1 MAQDYELDAD
11 GPAPG
16 PDAPESWSASMAQA
30 ADEAGLVTE
39 TASGPSVCA
48 AISKVSARLAQW
60 AGEPAIADDLE
71 ALLIDGKAAF
81 DPPLIRAALSN
92 GADLALSAALLR
104 WPSDP
109 AEELKLLARAQTLLA
124 AGARLGIAGN
134 PSNAALDALDAAARI
149 IDPSGRN
156 GVAVLAR
163 PDLASAP
170 AILAEDAARQR
181 ASAALAAGARALD
194 GVLAELAIETV
205 RAGLDRE
212 NGGVQRKAAAAR
224 LAGAPDADIVSA
236 LTGVAPRGA
245 FAAALDAGVEPQRRR
260 IRIAAP
266 EASGHAMTA
275 FGAAAIDPT
284 GAIAADDERGVI
296 AASLALPRFVADGGF
311 DADGFISAITLLVR
325 ALDGAHG
332 SSSAAPRRPIVI
344 RLEGLAAMLMRA
356 GVAYDSDEGRALAA
370 SIAAL
375 AHAAAHSVSLALG
388 EAKGAY
394 PEWSRAKKGEERA
407 AKAAL
412 DAASA
417 LDTPL
422 ARRAVELHRAASKQG
437 ALRASVSIA
446 FARDAASARRIG
458 IDVEGLAPIA
468 GVSAYG
474 AREDG
479 RFGRILSDDARAGL
493 AALGYD
499 DDAIARFALHVEGRR
514 TLRGAPGV
522 SLAALSARGF
532 TEPALEAIED
542 AAADAFNIRAAVHP
556 LVVGPAFCEEVLK
569 LPPDVAAGK
578 RGDLLLTLGFSG
590 EEISEAEAF
599 CMGAGRLDNAE
610 ELDPDYAAIF
620 STDIRAEARIAMAAA
635 LTPFAR
641 VALDVTITESNA
653 DRRATLTEAAREAGV
668 TLFALHAEAPSIT
681 LILPALEEDAPIAPV
696 AAAPLGSIPLGS
708 VPLADVAQEAPAQV
722 MRRRLPDRRKG
733 YIQKSQIGGHKVY
746 LHTGEYDDGALGEIF
761 IDLHKEGAAFRSLM
775 NNFAISI
782 SIGLQYG
789 VPLEEY
795 VDAFLFTRFEPAGE
809 VRGNDTIRH
818 ATSILDYI
826 FRELAVSY
834 LGRADLAQI
843 DPFDARGDGLSK
855 KATDAESAARLIS
868 RGFARAAS
876 GDNLVMLR
884 PKSDRVVEPLRGRGG
899 ADKPATVSSLTAR
912 YRADPCGACGHFT
925 VETETAQC
933 AACGA
938 KGEAA
943 SER

>member
-1 MAQDYELDAD
+1 MAQDDDLDAED
-11 GPAPG
+11 HAHGPE
-16 PDAPESWSASMAQA
+16 APESWSAVQAQA
-30 ADEAGLVTE
+30 AAEAGLVTD
-39 TASGPSVCA
+39 TASGPSICA
-48 AISKVSARLAQW
+48 AISKVAARLAQW
-60 AGEPAIADDLE
+60 AGEPAIADGIE

-104 WPSDP
+104 WPSHP
-109 AEELKLLARAQTLLA
+109 SEELKLLARAQTLLA

-134 PSNAALDALDAAARI
+134 PSNDALDALDAAARL

-163 PDLASAP
+163 PDLVSAP

-236 LTGVAPRGA
+236 LSGVAPRGA
-245 FAAALDAGVEPQRRR
+245 FSAALDAGVEPLRGR

-266 EASGHAMTA
+266 EASGHTLTA

-296 AASLALPRFVADGGF
+296 AASLALPRFIEAVAF
-311 DADGFISAITLLVR
+311 DAESFIEAVTLLVR
-325 ALDGAHG
+325 TLDGAHG
-332 SSSAAPRRPIVI
+332 SSSAAPRRPIVL
-344 RLEGLAAMLMRA
+344 RLEGLSALLMRM
-356 GVAYDSDEGRALAA
+356 GLAYDSDEGRDLAA
-370 SIAAL
+370 SVAAL
-375 AHAAAHSVSLALG
+375 AHAAAYAASLALG
-388 EAKGAY
+388 EAKGPY
-394 PEWSRAKKGEERA
+394 TEWSRAKKTEERA
-407 AKAAL
+407 AKIAF
-412 DAASA
+412 DAATT
-417 LDTPL
+417 LDTPI
-422 ARRAVELHRAASKQG
+422 ARRAVELHRAADKQG
-437 ALRASVSIA
+437 ALRASISIA
-446 FARDAASARRIG
+446 FARDAASARRLG
-458 IDVEGLAPIA
+458 LDVEGLAPIA
-468 GVSAYG
+468 GVAAYG
-474 AREDG
+474 RREDG
-479 RFGRILSDDARAGL
+479 RFGRILSKDARAGL
-493 AALGYD
+493 AAIGYND
-499 DDAIARFALHVEGRR
+499 DEIAGFALHVEGRR

-522 SLAALSARGF
+522 SLAALAQRGF

-556 LVVGPAFCEEVLK
+556 LVVGPSFCQEVLK

-578 RGDLLLTLGFSG
+578 RGDLLLTLGFNDDD
-590 EEISEAEAF
+590 IAAAEAF

-610 ELDPDYAAIF
+610 GLDAEYAAVF
-620 STDIRAEARIAMAAA
+620 ATEASADARIALAAA
-635 LTPFAR
+635 LSPFAR
-641 VALDVTITESNA
+641 VALDVSISEA
-653 DRRATLTEAAREAGV
+653 GAERRAALTEAAREAGV
-668 TLFALHAEAPSIT
+668 TLFALHAEAPPIT
-681 LILPALEEDAPIAPV
+681 LVLPALEEDAPLGPPAPSPANV
-696 AAAPLGSIPLGS
+696 RDAD
-708 VPLADVAQEAPAQV
+708 VPLAGEAPALQEV
-722 MRRRLPDRRKG
+722 QQRRRLPDRRKG
-733 YIQKSQIGGHKVY
+733 YIQKSQVGGHKVY

-826 FRELAVSY
+826 FREFAVSY

-884 PKSDRVVEPLRGRGG
+884 PKSERVVEPLRR
-899 ADKPATVSSLTAR
+899 DKPGAVASLTAR
-912 YRADPCGACGHFT
+912 YSADACGACGSFT
-925 VETETAQC
+925 VEIDSHQC

-943 SER
+943 SEG

>member
-1 MAQDYELDAD
+1 MAQDYDLDAED
-11 GPAPG
+11 FAHGPE
-16 PDAPESWSASMAQA
+16 APESWSAVQAQA
-30 ADEAGLVTE
+30 AAEAGLVTD
-39 TASGPSVCA
+39 TASGPSICA
-48 AISKVSARLAQW
+48 AISKLASRLAQW
-60 AGEPAIADDLE
+60 AGEPAIADDIE

-104 WPSDP
+104 WPSEP
-109 AEELKLLARAQTLLA
+109 SEELKLLARAQTLLA

-134 PSNAALDALDAAARI
+134 PSNAALDALDAAARM

-163 PDLASAP
+163 PDVASAP
-170 AILAEDAARQR
+170 AILAEDSARQR

-212 NGGVQRKAAAAR
+212 NGGVQRKVAAAR

-236 LTGVAPRGA
+236 LSGVAPRGA
-245 FAAALDAGVEPQRRR
+245 FSAALDAGVEPLRRR

-266 EASGHAMTA
+266 EASGHTLTG

-296 AASLALPRFVADGGF
+296 AASLALPRFVDGAAF
-311 DADGFISAITLLVR
+311 DADGFIQAITLIVR

-332 SSSAAPRRPIVI
+332 SSSAPPRRPSVI
-344 RLEGLAAMLMRA
+344 RLEGLSALMMRS
-356 GVAYDSDEGRALAA
+356 GFAYDSDEGRALAA
-370 SIAAL
+370 SVAAL
-375 AHAAAHSVSLALG
+375 AHAAALSTSYALG
-388 EAKGAY
+388 EAKGPY
-394 PEWSRAKKGEERA
+394 TEWSRAKKTEDRA
-407 AKAAL
+407 AKIAL

-422 ARRAVELHRAASKQG
+422 ARRAVELHRAMNNQG
-437 ALRASVSIA
+437 ALRASISIA
-446 FARDAASARRIG
+446 FARDAASARRLG
-458 IDVEGLAPIA
+458 LDVEGLSPVG
-468 GVSAYG
+468 GVAAYG
-474 AREDG
+474 ERDDG
-479 RFGRILSDDARAGL
+479 RFGRILSVDARAGL
-493 AALGYD
+493 EAIGYNDDEIAA
-499 DDAIARFALHVEGRR
+499 FALHVEGRR

-522 SLAALSARGF
+522 SLAKLSERGF
-532 TEPALEAIED
+532 TEPVLEAIED

-556 LVVGPAFCEEVLK
+556 LVVGPSFCQEVLK

-578 RGDLLLTLGFSG
+578 RGDLLLTLGFSDD
-590 EEISEAEAF
+590 EIAQAEAF

-610 ELDPDYAAIF
+610 GLDAEYAAVFATEIG
-620 STDIRAEARIAMAAA
+620 AEARIALASA

-641 VALDVTITESNA
+641 VALDVSISEA
-653 DRRATLTEAAREAGV
+653 GAERRATLTEAAREAGV
-668 TLFALHAEAPSIT
+668 TLFALHAEAPPIT
-681 LILPALEEDAPIAPV
+681 LMLPALEEDAPEPV
-696 AAAPLGSIPLGS
+696 AAPASIRAADVPLG
-708 VPLADVAQEAPAQV
+708 DVAQEAPAQQ
-722 MRRRLPDRRKG
+722 RRRLPDRRKG
-733 YIQKSQIGGHKVY
+733 YIQKSQVGGHKVY

-884 PKSDRVVEPLRGRGG
+884 PKSERVVEPLRRG
-899 ADKPATVSSLTAR
+899 DKAGTVASLTAR
-912 YRADPCGACGHFT
+912 YSADACGACGSFT
-925 VETETAQC
+925 LEIDTHQC

>member
-1 MAQDYELDAD
+1 MAQDYDLDAED
-11 GPAPG
+11 FAHGPE
-16 PDAPESWSASMAQA
+16 APESWNPIQAQA
-30 ADEAGLVTE
+30 AAEAGLITD
-39 TASGPSVCA
+39 TASGPSICA
-48 AISKVSARLAQW
+48 AISKVAARLAQW
-60 AGEPAIADDLE
+60 AGEPAIADDIE
-71 ALLIDGKAAF
+71 TLLIDGKAAF

-109 AEELKLLARAQTLLA
+109 SEELKLLARAQTLLA

-134 PSNAALDALDAAARI
+134 PSNAALDALDAAARM

-156 GVAVLAR
+156 GIAVLAR
-163 PDLASAP
+163 PDLATAP
-170 AILAEDAARQR
+170 AILTEDAARQR

-194 GVLAELAIETV
+194 SVLAELAIETV

-236 LTGVAPRGA
+236 LSGVAPRGA
-245 FAAALDAGVEPQRRR
+245 FSAALDAGVEPLRRR

-266 EASGHAMTA
+266 EASGHTLTA

-296 AASLALPRFVADGGF
+296 AASLALPRFIETGAF
-311 DADGFISAITLLVR
+311 DADDFIEAITLLVR

-332 SSSAAPRRPIVI
+332 SSSAAPRRPIVL
-344 RLEGLAAMLMRA
+344 RLEGLSALMMRM

-375 AHAAAHSVSLALG
+375 AHAAAYSVSLALG
-388 EAKGAY
+388 DAKGAY
-394 PEWSRAKKGEERA
+394 AEWSREKKAEEHSAKI
-407 AKAAL
+407 AL
-412 DAASA
+412 DAAAA

-422 ARRAVELHRAASKQG
+422 ARRAVELHQAMNKQG
-437 ALRASVSIA
+437 ALRASISIA
-446 FARDAASARRIG
+446 FARDAASARRLG
-458 IDVEGLAPIA
+458 LDVEGLAPIA
-468 GVSAYG
+468 SVAAYG
-474 AREDG
+474 ERDDG

-493 AALGYD
+493 EAIGYNAD
-499 DDAIARFALHVEGRR
+499 EIARLALHVEGRR

-522 SLAALSARGF
+522 SLAALAQRGF

-556 LVVGPAFCEEVLK
+556 LVVGPALCQDVLK

-578 RGDLLLTLGFSG
+578 RGDLLLTLGFNDDD
-590 EEISEAEAF
+590 IAAAEAF

-610 ELDPDYAAIF
+610 ELDADYASVFATEI
-620 STDIRAEARIAMAAA
+620 SANARIALAAV

-641 VALDVTITESNA
+641 VALDVSITEAGA
-653 DRRATLTEAAREAGV
+653 DRRAALTEAAREAGV
-668 TLFALHAEAPSIT
+668 TLFALHAEAPPIT
-681 LILPALEEDAPIAPV
+681 LVLPALEEDAPLGAP
-696 AAAPLGSIPLGS
+696 APSPANARDPD
-708 VPLADVAQEAPAQV
+708 VPLAGEAPAQQ
-722 MRRRLPDRRKG
+722 RRRLPDRRKG
-733 YIQKSQIGGHKVY
+733 YIQKSQVGGHKVY

-884 PKSDRVVEPLRGRGG
+884 PKSERVVETLRRG
-899 ADKPATVSSLTAR
+899 DKPGTVASLTAR
-912 YRADPCGACGHFT
+912 YSADACGACGSFT
-925 VETETAQC
+925 VEVDSHQC